1 MINSVYH
8 VGGAAYIQINISFN
22 PVYDCPV
29 SELPEH
35 PFVSS
40 RLSDI
45 VMSDPY
51 RVSFLDLI
59 AEMIGNE

>member
-1 MINSVYH
+1 MINSEYH
-8 VGGAAYIQINISFN
+8 VGGAAYIQINISLN
-22 PVYDCPV
+22 PVYDSLVC
-29 SELPEH
+29 ELPEH
-35 PFVSS
+35 PFVRS